1 MHASDVIP
9 FDCSGTCCQRL
20 FNDAGHIRD
29 AGSGEERSTEP
40 AGAAGLSAPRV
51 SLRETLPSL
60 PRRPARKQGTTR
72 PPGPNSPSCPRRR
85 PLRSTPHTGAGG
97 LLLRHKSD
105 HVPPLPCS
113 SPLPRHGCQSPPQP
127 GGPSVVRSPASHR
140 LRLLHPHVPSP
151 PAAQTP
157 RRSMN
162 LPGSRPPQGLAL
174 ADPRPGPPF
183 PRVPRGALPHICQR
197 RSTDLSDTFPNSS
210 PCTRSFRNCSLPPTH
225 SALFPACLSLALI

>member
-9 FDCSGTCCQRL
+9 FDCSGMCCQRL

-162 LPGSRPPQGLAL
+162 LPGSRPPQGLRTG
-174 ADPRPGPPF
+174 RPSA
-183 PRVPRGALPHICQR
+183 RTALPQGPAR
-197 RSTDLSDTFPNSS
+197 RPASH
-210 PCTRSFRNCSLPPTH
+210 LPE
-225 SALFPACLSLALI
+225 ALD

>member
-97 LLLRHKSD
+97 LLLKHKSD

-151 PAAQTP
+151 PAAPTSLLFREPARLAPTSGPPHWQTLGQDRP
-157 RRSMN
+157 S
-162 LPGSRPPQGLAL
+162 PGSRAAPCLTSA
-174 ADPRPGPPF
+174 
-183 PRVPRGALPHICQR
+183 RGARL
-197 RSTDLSDTFPNSS
+197 T
-210 PCTRSFRNCSLPPTH
+210 
-225 SALFPACLSLALI
+225 

>member
-85 PLRSTPHTGAGG
+85 PLRSTPHTGAGWG
-97 LLLRHKSD
+97 APSKTQVGPRPSLAVQLPAPSARLPVSTTAWRALRGP
-105 HVPPLPCS
+105 VPCISPTPPPPPARPLPS
-113 SPLPRHGCQSPPQP
+113 SRTD
-127 GGPSVVRSPASHR
+127 
-140 LRLLHPHVPSP
+140 P
-151 PAAQTP
+151 PA
-157 RRSMN
+157 
-162 LPGSRPPQGLAL
+162 
-174 ADPRPGPPF
+174 
-183 PRVPRGALPHICQR
+183 VP
-197 RSTDLSDTFPNSS
+197 
-210 PCTRSFRNCSLPPTH
+210 
-225 SALFPACLSLALI
+225 